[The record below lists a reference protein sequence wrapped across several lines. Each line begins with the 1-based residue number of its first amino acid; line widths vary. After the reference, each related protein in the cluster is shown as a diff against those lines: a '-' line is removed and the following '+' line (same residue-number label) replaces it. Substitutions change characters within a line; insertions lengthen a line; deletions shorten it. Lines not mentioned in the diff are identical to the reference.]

1 MNDIKSQGGSV
12 CQQVNKLESISVT
25 DIHNTSIP
33 FILFSEVILYDSH
46 SSSFFFFLVTDPISM
61 LGSHNLN
68 NQATLVYNQ
77 NKIPSTKWINPVYT
91 NNSYVHKL
99 EPRTHTEEY
108 DSTGNYSYTSIAPF

>member
-1 MNDIKSQGGSV
+1 MIR
-12 CQQVNKLESISVT
+12 
-25 DIHNTSIP
+25 
-33 FILFSEVILYDSH
+33 IL
-46 SSSFFFFLVTDPISM
+46 FFFLVTDPISM

-77 NKIPSTKWINPVYT
+77 NKTPSTKWINPVYT

-108 DSTGNYSYTSIAPF
+108 DSTGNYSYTSIAPFLIKKKQKRDMCSNFQKTLLSNTLVVCRRNVNCNQTVIIKFSL